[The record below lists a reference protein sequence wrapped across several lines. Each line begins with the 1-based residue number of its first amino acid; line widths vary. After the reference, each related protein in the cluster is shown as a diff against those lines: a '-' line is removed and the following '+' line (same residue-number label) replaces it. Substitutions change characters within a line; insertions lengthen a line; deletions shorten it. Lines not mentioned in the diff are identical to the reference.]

1 MEDLLL
7 PCISFIAV
15 GKLINKPIQ
24 DSGMQSGDKVF
35 MIGEIVEGETGE
47 RVARAKTKF
56 DTVTDL
62 IESGV
67 EIHAAKD
74 CSRGGWFGNM
84 CEMLVKSKKGINITS
99 IPYANITRYMGTH
112 LISVPESENRKVIE
126 TATKHRCPAVEM
138 GAVKDELTV
147 AIGGEIYIKKRQWK
161 SL

>member
-1 MEDLLL
+1 
-7 PCISFIAV
+7 
-15 GKLINKPIQ
+15 
-24 DSGMQSGDKVF
+24 MQSGDKVF

-84 CEMLVKSKKGINITS
+84 CEMLVKSKK
-99 IPYANITRYMGTH
+99 
-112 LISVPESENRKVIE
+112 E
-126 TATKHRCPAVEM
+126 
-138 GAVKDELTV
+138 
-147 AIGGEIYIKKRQWK
+147 
-161 SL
+161 